1 MAAANLRS
9 VRIDRD
15 RLRLYVLA
23 LVCGAIAE
31 VGLVLTIKQT
41 GADGLAL
48 LFFLEAI
55 ILGLVFGAKP
65 GMVGAVVPFAVL
77 YPVALMVDDIE
88 EPVALFS
95 YVLFVLILLAF
106 LAGMAGAMRDRYSG
120 RSVPPPAA

>member
-1 MAAANLRS
+1 VAAANLPS

-15 RLRLYVLA
+15 RLRLYGLA
-23 LVCGAIAE
+23 ILTGAIAE
-31 VGLVLTIKQT
+31 VGLVLTIQRT

-65 GMVGAVVPFAVL
+65 GMVGAVLPFVVL

-88 EPVALFS
+88 APIALLS
-95 YVLFVLILLAF
+95 YVLFVVILLAF